1 MKLNLILVLLLQ
13 LILFTN
19 CGVLKAE
26 KYFSERFHAY
36 YNSWFDLIGVEVKC
50 PNDGVMKNFVLRKD
64 GTEYYFE
71 LQCYSSSSPQV
82 DNGEPIVKD
91 ATLVRTLET
100 NLMSQK
106 DIITLNS
113 FTMKCSPEYS
123 LNSFKI
129 FIERNDYGR
138 DVIKKVDNCKP
149 HKASYVS
156 KVIHRTEEKNGDPN
170 SLDCFVDILVGSTEE
185 ENEQDVAFTLR
196 GFKFMV
202 EGYRY
207 LDEWYNYSNK
217 RKCYYLYSYAK
228 IKNMEKFKEERL
240 KKFEELRNKNTQ
252 AD

>member
-100 NLMSQK
+100 NLMSQP

-113 FTMKCSPEYS
+113 FTMECSPEYS
-123 LNSFKI
+123 INSFKI
-129 FIERNDYGR
+129 FLEKNDYGR
-138 DVIKKVDNCKP
+138 EIIKKVDNCKP

-156 KVIHRTEEKNGDPN
+156 RVTYKTEEKFGYPN
-170 SLDCFVDILVGSTEE
+170 SLDCFVDILVGRIDE
-185 ENEQDVAFTLR
+185 ENEQNIAFTLR
-196 GFKFMV
+196 GFKFIV
-202 EGYRY
+202 EANRY
-207 LDEWYNYSNK
+207 LGQRNS
-217 RKCYYLYSYAK
+217 RRCYYLYSYAT

>member
-1 MKLNLILVLLLQ
+1 MDQIIIGFKNEYGKSMDSLVKSKVPSNNYGKLCIALSKTTLDYDVWCLYDAIKGLGTNNDCLIDILVGR
-13 LILFTN
+13 TN
-19 CGVLKAE
+19 
-26 KYFSERFHAY
+26 
-36 YNSWFDLIGVEVKC
+36 
-50 PNDGVMKNFVLRKD
+50 
-64 GTEYYFE
+64 
-71 LQCYSSSSPQV
+71 
-82 DNGEPIVKD
+82 
-91 ATLVRTLET
+91 
-100 NLMSQK
+100 K

-113 FTMKCSPEYS
+113 FTMECSPEYS